1 MTDPTFCSHLPDGF
15 IVERVPGDP
24 NNGMRGAGTR
34 IEGWMPL
41 VDEDYKHEGKVGE
54 VYVKVEWMNDED
66 FDEGYKPGPRPDAMG
81 QLSLNAE
88 ENNYRG
94 NDPERECPLL
104 RLSGD
109 LPRLTL

>member
-1 MTDPTFCSHLPDGF
+1 MEELLPP
-15 IVERVPGDP
+15 ETAEPP
-24 NNGMRGAGTR
+24 QLAPRG
-34 IEGWMPL
+34 L
-41 VDEDYKHEGKVGE
+41 
-54 VYVKVEWMNDED
+54 
-66 FDEGYKPGPRPDAMG
+66 GPSRPDAMG

-109 LPRLTL
+109 LPRLTP